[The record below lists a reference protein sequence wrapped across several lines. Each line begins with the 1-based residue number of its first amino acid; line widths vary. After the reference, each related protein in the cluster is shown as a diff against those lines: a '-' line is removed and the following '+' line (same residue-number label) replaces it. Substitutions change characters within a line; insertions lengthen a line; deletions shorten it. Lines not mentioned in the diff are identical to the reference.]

1 MNQDQEADRSEEE
14 GDEVIAPP
22 LRYYRDDRLSRKTLN
37 RLPHWQQ
44 VRAVYFVTFR
54 LADSLPPHL
63 SKNWHEDRDTW
74 LLLNPK
80 PWTGDQE
87 REYHE
92 RFSLRMERL
101 LDAGHGACLF
111 RDPAN
116 ALWVVDALSFK
127 EGDAYHLHAW
137 VVMPNHVHVL
147 MSLADGS
154 KLEKVIAAWKRW
166 STNQIQQT
174 LETSGG
180 IWQKDYFDRM
190 IRDHAH
196 FQRVIRYIRN
206 NPVKAGLRE
215 GEYALYVEEGR

>member
-1 MNQDQEADRSEEE
+1 MNQDREADGSEEE
-14 GDEVIAPP
+14 GDEAIAPP
-22 LRYYRDDRLSRKTLN
+22 LRYYRENRLSRKTLN

-44 VRAVYFVTFR
+44 ERAAYFITFR
-54 LADSLPPHL
+54 LADSVPQHL
-63 SKNWHEDRDTW
+63 TKNWHEDRETW
-74 LLLNPK
+74 IRLNPK
-80 PWTGDQE
+80 PWSEDQE
-87 REYHE
+87 QEYHE

-101 LDAGHGACLF
+101 LDAGHGACVL
-111 RDPAN
+111 RYPEN
-116 ALWVVDALSFK
+116 SSWVVDALRFK

-147 MSLADGS
+147 MSLAEGS
-154 KLEKVIAAWKRW
+154 KLEKVIAGWKRW
-166 STNQIQQT
+166 ASNRIQQKS
-174 LETSGG
+174 ETRGG

-215 GEYALYVEEGR
+215 DEYALFVEEGR